1 MLIAGR
7 FGLDSQYREKALPDI
22 VSDRLKIL
30 FVGFNPGVKSAREG
44 HHYAGASNR
53 FWKLLHESGLTPYR
67 LSPGEDRKLLEF
79 GYGSTNIAER
89 PTRQAGELT
98 AEELSEGCRSLAV
111 LISEISP
118 EIVCHVGIG
127 VYRIF
132 KSQMEGIPKSRLK
145 ISTGLQEGNLFDGVK
160 DYVCSNPSG
169 LNTIPYSSQLECFRN
184 LIHII

>member
-1 MLIAGR
+1 MSIQ
-7 FGLDSQYREKALPDI
+7 FREKDLPDI
-22 VSDRLKIL
+22 VSGGLKIL
-30 FVGFNPGVKSAREG
+30 FVGFNPGIQSAREG

-53 FWKLLHESGLTPYR
+53 FWRLLHESGLTPCR
-67 LSPGEDRKLLEF
+67 LSPVEDRKLLDY
-79 GYGSTNIAER
+79 GYGSTNIADR

-98 AEELSEGCRSLAV
+98 AEELAEGCTALAG
-111 LISEISP
+111 LISQIRP

-145 ISTGLQEGNLFDGVK
+145 VTTGLQKENLIDGVK

-169 LNTIPYSSQLECFRN
+169 LNTIPYCSQLDCFKLLMR
-184 LIHII
+184 III